1 MFRQKYGMYS
11 KKQKKQ
17 PGQIT
22 RDNQQLT
29 RYISIYYK
37 LNIYPDNPFFISQNS
52 FKKASKSSCGEIPN
66 RPFNRPFALVTE
78 SEVV

>member
-1 MFRQKYGMYS
+1 MYS

-37 LNIYPDNPFFISQNS
+37 LNI
-52 FKKASKSSCGEIPN
+52 
-66 RPFNRPFALVTE
+66 
-78 SEVV
+78 